1 MIVRLPK
8 AWKLIE
14 RNGHVELRK
23 FDAKTGEDITDKP
36 TTQAEVDRII
46 GQIVEVVS

>member
-14 RNGHVELRK
+14 KNGHLELRK
-23 FDAKTGEDITDKP
+23 IDPKTGEDITETPKA
-36 TTQAEVDRII
+36 QAEIDEIQGR
-46 GQIVEVVS
+46 IVEVVS

>member
-14 RNGHVELRK
+14 RRGQLELRK
-23 FDAKTGEDITDKP
+23 FDPKTGTDITDTP
-36 TTQAEVDRII
+36 PVQAEADRII